1 MNLKELKQ
9 SNCLLAMYIYE
20 MPTDRALAECL
31 YSICE
36 QTKPVD
42 LIIYTRGLTDEQLNI
57 VKTLAQAPYYTL
69 TKRNDKDELVE
80 EKIEAK
86 NKLNFLIANS
96 DTDMNFAQIFNN
108 TFNIA
113 KINGYETI
121 SFVEPEDSFSLK
133 WFKTAEIFMSEN
145 PDLSIFLPLVKNSI
159 NGTFTG
165 LINEACWA
173 EGQSEE
179 AGKTDINLLM
189 KYNCVNPLGA
199 VFKIEPIAEYS
210 ELDTTGKYFP
220 MKESLKV
227 SHYYEFFMRMVY
239 NDLKVF
245 TVQRL
250 GYEMRITRKEVFK
263 DSTCK
268 LPQDI
273 TSYPSERGGISP
285 EEGRFYVELAR
296 KEYFFDKD
304 RKKVFTPAI

>member
-1 MNLKELKQ
+1 MNLKESKQ
-9 SNCLLAMYIYE
+9 SNCLLAMYVYE
-20 MPTDRALAECL
+20 MPTEQALAECL

-42 LIIYTRGLTDEQLNI
+42 LIIYTCGLTDEQNNLL
-57 VKTLAQAPYYTL
+57 KKLADAPFYTL
-69 TKRNDKDELVE
+69 TKRNEKDELVQ
-80 EKIEAK
+80 EKIEATK
-86 NKLNFLIANS
+86 KLNYNIVGS
-96 DTDMNFAQIFNN
+96 TTDMNFAQIFNT

-113 KINGYETI
+113 KQNDYETI
-121 SFVEPEDSFSLK
+121 SFIEPEDSFSLR
-133 WFKTAEIFMSEN
+133 WFHTASVFIEEN
-145 PDLSIFLPLVKNSI
+145 PDLSIFLPLIKNSI

-165 LINEACWA
+165 LLNEACWA

-199 VFKIEPIAEYS
+199 VYKIEAIAEYS
-210 ELDTTGKYFP
+210 ELDETGKYLP
-220 MKESLKV
+220 MKESLKI

-250 GYEMRITRKEVFK
+250 GYEMRIVRKEVFK

-273 TSYPSERGGISP
+273 TSYPIERGGISP
-285 EEGRFYVELAR
+285 EEGRFYVELAK

-304 RKKVFTPAI
+304 RHKTFSPTI